1 MVDDAS
7 GDSAATAK
15 AAATRAERAE
25 AAAVADAKFRR
36 LRETGDRYLRNELI
50 EEHRWVAIHC
60 ARRFDRRGEPLDD
73 LIQVGQLGLLKAVQ
87 RFDPDVGV
95 SFASYAI
102 PTVMGELRRHFRDA
116 TWAIKVPRRVKDLHV
131 DLGNAVDF
139 LSGENGR
146 PPTPNEIAE
155 HLGVTVDAVL
165 EAIEAG
171 GAYRTAP
178 LSSSNDDDDSWR
190 ETAALRT
197 DDALLDGSDDR
208 LLVRQLLDTLPERE
222 RTIVELRFF
231 RGLSQSEIAERVGVS
246 QVHVSRL
253 LRGSLTALQR
263 AAGDRAPD

>member
-1 MVDDAS
+1 MVDDAG
-7 GDSAATAK
+7 GDAAAAAK
-15 AAATRAERAE
+15 AAATKAERA
-25 AAAVADAKFRR
+25 AAAVAADARFRR
-36 LRETGDRYLRNELI
+36 LRETGDRQLRNELI

-139 LSGENGR
+139 LAAENGH
-146 PPTPNEIAE
+146 PPTPVEIAE

-165 EAIEAG
+165 EAMEAG

-178 LSSSNDDDDSWR
+178 LTSGNDDDDAWR
-190 ETAALRT
+190 ESNVLRT
-197 DDALLDGSDDR
+197 DDAMLDGSDDR
-208 LLVRQLLDTLPERE
+208 MLVRQLLETLPERE

-231 RGLSQSEIAERVGVS
+231 HGLSQSEIAEQVGVS

-253 LRGSLTALQR
+253 LRGSLAALQR
-263 AAGDRAPD
+263 AAGDRVLE